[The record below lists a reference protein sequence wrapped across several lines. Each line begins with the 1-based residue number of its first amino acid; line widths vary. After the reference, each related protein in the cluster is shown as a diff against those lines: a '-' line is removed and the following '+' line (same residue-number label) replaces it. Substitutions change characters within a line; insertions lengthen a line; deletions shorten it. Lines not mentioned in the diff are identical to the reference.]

1 MSARRGFTLV
11 ELAVALVLGLM
22 VGGLVHRMLLHGQ
35 RLARAQ
41 AERMALQENVR
52 VAALVLAGE
61 LGGVGSDA
69 ITPEASAALGY
80 PAAIRSD
87 LLAIEPGAVT
97 YLAGRGEGQ
106 VCGVGPGPPLEI
118 VLAESSWESLRA
130 PRATDSLL
138 VFAESDPATGSDD
151 AWIHLGIVSAG
162 AGSCPGGQAGIALQV
177 TTPAPLD
184 PAALAQVTPGSPAR
198 LAEVMQ
204 MRYYQSGG
212 KSWFGM
218 RSVSTGEAITPVAGP
233 FADSSASVRGLTL
246 SYRDATNAPTADPA
260 AVRAVEIALVGVT
273 DQPIYGRDPTRPLV
287 DSLALTT
294 RVALRNAL
302 RP

>member
-11 ELAVALVLGLM
+11 ELAAALVLGLM

-41 AERMALQENVR
+41 AERIALQENVR

-61 LGGVGSDA
+61 LGGVGSDE
-69 ITPEASAALGY
+69 ITPGASAALGY
-80 PAAIRSD
+80 PAAVRSD

-97 YLAGRGEGQ
+97 YLAGRGAGR
-106 VCGVGPGPPLEI
+106 VCGVAPGPPPEI
-118 VLAESSWESLRA
+118 MIAESSWESLRA

-138 VFAESDPATGSDD
+138 VFVENDPATGSDD

-162 AGSCPGGQAGIALQV
+162 AGTCPGGGAGIAV
-177 TTPAPLD
+177 RVAAPAPLD
-184 PAALAQVTPGSPAR
+184 PAALARVTPGSPAR

-218 RSVSTGEAITPVAGP
+218 RSVSTGEAITPVSGP
-233 FADSSASVRGLTL
+233 LADSSAGVRGLTL
-246 SYRDATNAPTADPA
+246 IYRDAADAPTTDPA
-260 AVRAVEIALVGVT
+260 AVRAVEIALIGVT
-273 DQPIYGRDPTRPLV
+273 DQPVYGRDTRRPLV
-287 DSLALTT
+287 DSFALTT

>member
-22 VGGLVHRMLLHGQ
+22 VGGLVHRMLLNGQ

-41 AERMALQENVR
+41 AERMALHENVR

-61 LGGVGSDA
+61 LGGIGYDE
-69 ITPEASAALGY
+69 ITLEASAALGY

-87 LLAIEPGAVT
+87 LLSIAPGAVT
-97 YLAGRGEGQ
+97 YLAGRGGGR
-106 VCGVGPGPPLEI
+106 VCGVAPGPPAEI
-118 VLAESSWESLRA
+118 VIAGSSWESLRA

-138 VFAESDPATGSDD
+138 VFAESDPATGADD

-162 AGSCPGGQAGIALQV
+162 VGSCPGGEAGIAV
-177 TTPAPLD
+177 RVAAPAPLD
-184 PAALAQVTPGSPAR
+184 PAALARVTPGSPAR
-198 LAEVMQ
+198 LVEVMQ

-233 FADSSASVRGLTL
+233 LADSSAGVRGLTL
-246 SYRDATNAPTADPA
+246 IYRNAGDGPTSDPA

-273 DQPIYGRDPTRPLV
+273 DQPIHGRDLRRPLV

-294 RVALRNAL
+294 RVALRNAV

>member
-22 VGGLVHRMLLHGQ
+22 IGGLVHRMLLHGQ
-35 RLARAQ
+35 RLGRAQ
-41 AERMALQENVR
+41 AERLALNENVR
-52 VAALVLAGE
+52 AAALVLAGE
-61 LGGVGSDA
+61 LGGVGYDE

-87 LLAIEPGAVT
+87 LLAIAPGAVT
-97 YLAGRGEGQ
+97 YLAGRGGGH
-106 VCGVGPGPPLEI
+106 VCGVVLGPAPEI
-118 VLAESSWESLRA
+118 MVAESSWESLRA

-138 VFAESDPATGSDD
+138 VFAESGPATGSDD
-151 AWIHLGIVSAG
+151 AWIHLGVMSAG
-162 AGSCPGGQAGIALQV
+162 AGTCPGGGAGIAV
-177 TTPAPLD
+177 RVAIPAPLD
-184 PAALAQVTPGSPAR
+184 SASLARVTPGSPAR

-218 RSVSTGEAITPVAGP
+218 RSVATGEAITPVAGP
-233 FADSSASVRGLTL
+233 LADSSAGVRGLTL
-246 SYRDATNAPTADPA
+246 TYRDAADGPTWDPA
-260 AVRAVEIALVGVT
+260 AVRAVEIALLGVT
-273 DQPIYGRDPTRPLV
+273 DQPIHGRDPGRALV

-294 RVALRNAL
+294 RVAPRNAL